1 MNNLNSR
8 QEQIVQYLVETHFAK
23 VESLV
28 EVFGVSN
35 ETIRRDLKKLEQ
47 ESFIIRTHG
56 GAQYD
61 NLRAR
66 EKQYEIRAQRNFA
79 EKKSI
84 ARLAASYVKDGD
96 SIVLN
101 TGTSTL
107 LLAKELGNRNNLI
120 VITNSLDAANILVE
134 NESNEVCLVGGF
146 LRKSGRG
153 LSGDISCEVLSKF
166 QADKVFLSIGGIA
179 EKCGVT
185 EYHVSESAVMR
196 KMIEI
201 SNKVMV
207 LSDYSKFNEIA
218 LNRVCAYKDIDYL
231 FTDWNTPMKEI
242 VACKNAQIKVLV
254 AQREEAW
261 NLCGKPQ

>member
-8 QEQIVQYLVETHFAK
+8 QEQIVQYLVENHFAK

-120 VITNSLDAANILVE
+120 VID
-134 NESNEVCLVGGF
+134 
-146 LRKSGRG
+146 RKS
-153 LSGDISCEVLSKF
+153 V
-166 QADKVFLSIGGIA
+166 V
-179 EKCGVT
+179 
-185 EYHVSESAVMR
+185 
-196 KMIEI
+196 
-201 SNKVMV
+201 
-207 LSDYSKFNEIA
+207 
-218 LNRVCAYKDIDYL
+218 
-231 FTDWNTPMKEI
+231 
-242 VACKNAQIKVLV
+242 
-254 AQREEAW
+254 
-261 NLCGKPQ
+261 